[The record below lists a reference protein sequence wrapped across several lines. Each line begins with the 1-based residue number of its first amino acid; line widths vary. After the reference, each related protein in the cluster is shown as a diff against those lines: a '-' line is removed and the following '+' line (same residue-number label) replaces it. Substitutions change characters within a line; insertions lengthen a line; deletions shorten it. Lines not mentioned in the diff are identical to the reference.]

1 MSVRGQDLD
10 DIGLAAML
18 FVVEAVTIGAGG
30 QELTLEEPAVR
41 KRKGN
46 HLNLAENGLLER

>member
-1 MSVRGQDLD
+1 MD